1 MDIGLKNEFKTCH
14 SSGLSSILFSGEL
27 GFISIIV
34 FNGGVFLYNSFV
46 SSDILKASI
55 IRDSTSLLI
64 NTGASTSFWFE

>member
-34 FNGGVFLYNSFV
+34 FNGGVFYIILSSRLTFLKLQSLEIRHLY
-46 SSDILKASI
+46 
-55 IRDSTSLLI
+55 
-64 NTGASTSFWFE
+64 